1 MRRNNAEAIGS
12 LLLRYL
18 RAEGLE
24 TPLNETRMERA
35 WGEVMGKAILRYT
48 RSVSVRNQTLYV
60 VLSSPALKAN
70 LMMMRQKLVE
80 KLNSHV
86 GAQVIERIVFK

>member
-12 LLLRYL
+12 ILLRYL

-48 RSVSVRNQTLYV
+48 RNVSVRNQTLYV
-60 VLSSPALKAN
+60 ALSSPALKAN